1 MFCTACG
8 NKMRDGDRFCGS
20 CGHGEQQTAPPREEQ
35 ARRPLMRAMREK
47 KIAGVCAGIAR
58 HYDWDVTLVRVAFLF
73 GIVLK
78 GIGLLAY
85 IIGWIAMPRDD
96 EQTVVVR

>member
-1 MFCTACG
+1 MA
-8 NKMRDGDRFCGS
+8 
-20 CGHGEQQTAPPREEQ
+20 
-35 ARRPLMRAMREK
+35 RAMREK

-58 HYDWDVTLVRVAFLF
+58 HFGWDVTLVRVAFLF

-78 GIGLLAY
+78 GFGLLAY

-96 EQTVVVR
+96 ERQAVEVR